1 MAVIKS
7 GALERYSLRMGRLV
21 ERHLAEAA
29 LIAAQQE
36 ALREAAQ
43 ARQAKAEIEI
53 AAVAL
58 RQEITVRE
66 TAQARLAY
74 LARHDPLTG
83 LPNRSWFGESLTAA
97 VKAAEAAGGKLAVLY
112 IDLDNFKDVNDT
124 LGHEIGD
131 ALLRQVA
138 ARIAGSLPEGA
149 GASRI
154 GGDEFALV
162 LPNLA
167 DQDAAIALGQSLITA
182 LCQPF
187 EIEGRPIFIGASIG
201 VSLFPSDA
209 ASVDLLHR
217 HADLAL
223 YRAKTDGRN
232 RCQVFDQTLNAEV
245 HRRAT
250 LEQALREPNLMDQ
263 LHVVYQPQIDLKS
276 DGISGV
282 EALLRWQ
289 HPQQG
294 WIWPQEFI
302 PVAERSGMIL
312 SVGTWVLRQ
321 ACRQAVRWRAE
332 GMPPMTMSVNVS
344 ALQFRAGNVPRLVAE
359 ILAETGLP
367 AHCLELEIT
376 ETAIMNHTVDP
387 AEALIALHQLGVLLA
402 IDDFGTGYSSLSYLR
417 QIPVDRIKIDQSF
430 IRDAPGDEDA
440 SMVAATIVQLAHSLR
455 LDVVAEGVENRA
467 QLDFVRQTGCRFA
480 QGFYYSKPISATGV
494 TALAT
499 NLNMREQAI

>member
-187 EIEGRPIFIGASIG
+187 EIEGRP
-201 VSLFPSDA
+201 
-209 ASVDLLHR
+209 SV
-217 HADLAL
+217 LA
-223 YRAKTDGRN
+223 R
-232 RCQVFDQTLNAEV
+232 
-245 HRRAT
+245 
-250 LEQALREPNLMDQ
+250 
-263 LHVVYQPQIDLKS
+263 
-276 DGISGV
+276 
-282 EALLRWQ
+282 
-289 HPQQG
+289 
-294 WIWPQEFI
+294 
-302 PVAERSGMIL
+302 
-312 SVGTWVLRQ
+312 
-321 ACRQAVRWRAE
+321 
-332 GMPPMTMSVNVS
+332 
-344 ALQFRAGNVPRLVAE
+344 
-359 ILAETGLP
+359 
-367 AHCLELEIT
+367 
-376 ETAIMNHTVDP
+376 
-387 AEALIALHQLGVLLA
+387 
-402 IDDFGTGYSSLSYLR
+402 
-417 QIPVDRIKIDQSF
+417 
-430 IRDAPGDEDA
+430 
-440 SMVAATIVQLAHSLR
+440 
-455 LDVVAEGVENRA
+455 
-467 QLDFVRQTGCRFA
+467 
-480 QGFYYSKPISATGV
+480 
-494 TALAT
+494 
-499 NLNMREQAI
+499 